1 MIFFP
6 TDLAMDI
13 LCPCFLHAMKILRPP
28 RILLIRGSPRGP
40 ICNCTTQQ
48 FNFKYLRNHPVLF
61 LDTFW
66 PTKIPLV
73 FKILLSNIQHW
84 MRLVVIAQNAWI
96 MFNTSRNILLVCRDF
111 FVPTVHLC
119 FPPNF
124 FHPVGSVSKEKVL
137 QKSTIFFYGQYMI
150 KNISCSLV

>member
-96 MFNTSRNILLVCRDF
+96 MFNTYRNILLVFRDF

-119 FPPNF
+119 FSPQLF
-124 FHPVGSVSKEKVL
+124 SSGRKYIKRKSFTKVNH
-137 QKSTIFFYGQYMI
+137 IFLWTVHDQEY
-150 KNISCSLV
+150 KL

>member
-1 MIFFP
+1 MLGSPHLILMDEP
-6 TDLAMDI
+6 TSGMDAVTKRLVWRRIQKQMTYGDSAVVLTSHSMEECEFLCTRLAIMAMEI

-84 MRLVVIAQNAWI
+84 MRFL
-96 MFNTSRNILLVCRDF
+96 
-111 FVPTVHLC
+111 
-119 FPPNF
+119 
-124 FHPVGSVSKEKVL
+124 
-137 QKSTIFFYGQYMI
+137 
-150 KNISCSLV
+150 